1 VIGAL
6 YLLCFA
12 ISSACA
18 LLLLRAFARTRVPL
32 LLWSGIGF
40 TGIALNNLLLVVD
53 NTVAADLSVW
63 RSVPTLIGLII
74 FIWGLA
80 GERAS

>member
-1 VIGAL
+1 VIASL
-6 YLLCFA
+6 YFLCFA
-12 ISSACA
+12 ISTTCA
-18 LLLLRAFARTRVPL
+18 VLLLRAFVKSRIAL

-53 NTVAADLSVW
+53 NSIAADLSVW

>member
-6 YLLCFA
+6 YFLCFA
-12 ISSACA
+12 ISTACA
-18 LLLLRAFARTRVPL
+18 MLLLRAYTKTRVAL

-53 NTVAADLSVW
+53 NTIAADLSVW